1 MTQLYFIDVLTPL
14 VGSLFFIKKIKE
26 MFENA
31 CNKCVLMVIYRWIG
45 KVLKKVKEMKRAK
58 KRYNVMLRNDL
69 GTWRK
74 MGQFTKTVKAEDFI
88 ESCKMSD
95 RKEIVQGYKDLHNEY
110 KIEEITIY

>member
-1 MTQLYFIDVLTPL
+1 
-14 VGSLFFIKKIKE
+14 
-26 MFENA
+26 MFEKA
-31 CNKCVLMVIYRWIG
+31 CNKYALMVIYRCKG
-45 KVLKKVKEMKRAK
+45 KVLKKVRKMKRAK

-88 ESCKMSD
+88 ESCKISD

>member
-1 MTQLYFIDVLTPL
+1 
-14 VGSLFFIKKIKE
+14 
-26 MFENA
+26 
-31 CNKCVLMVIYRWIG
+31 
-45 KVLKKVKEMKRAK
+45 MKRAK

-74 MGQFTKTVKAEDFI
+74 MGQFTKAVKAEDFI

-110 KIEEITIY
+110 KIEEITIYQKSSEAITLTTPYRKKRGKENDTL

>member
-1 MTQLYFIDVLTPL
+1 
-14 VGSLFFIKKIKE
+14 
-26 MFENA
+26 
-31 CNKCVLMVIYRWIG
+31 
-45 KVLKKVKEMKRAK
+45 MKRAK

-74 MGQFTKTVKAEDFI
+74 MGQFTNTVKAEDFI